1 MLTIKI
7 PKQIV
12 DVKSFF
18 YFDKPVYDR
27 THIFTGHTHNY
38 YEINAVLSGSLS
50 LTCGDQTV
58 NLEKNQIYFIPPG
71 MFHKNAVTTDDTH
84 LIILTFYAD
93 MDVPL
98 KVYNLSNT
106 SLTLLQL
113 LVNEFNIYHA
123 DTSRFMFADN
133 TSQSIKNLTELL
145 IIKCLESDSK
155 TASFAANVPDT
166 FNTAVQFMWDNVSE
180 SITIDDVARH
190 CHVSVST
197 IKNLFRNYANCG
209 VIQYFNNIRLDL
221 ARSMLLG
228 KEGSIDAIS
237 ERLDF
242 CSVSHFSKAFKKRY
256 GTSPSKFN
264 S

>member
-113 LVNEFNIYHA
+113 LVK
-123 DTSRFMFADN
+123 T
-133 TSQSIKNLTELL
+133 NLTYTTPTQAVL
-145 IIKCLESDSK
+145 CL
-155 TASFAANVPDT
+155 
-166 FNTAVQFMWDNVSE
+166 Q
-180 SITIDDVARH
+180 TIH
-190 CHVSVST
+190 
-197 IKNLFRNYANCG
+197 
-209 VIQYFNNIRLDL
+209 
-221 ARSMLLG
+221 RSL
-228 KEGSIDAIS
+228 
-237 ERLDF
+237 
-242 CSVSHFSKAFKKRY
+242 
-256 GTSPSKFN
+256 
-264 S
+264 